1 MKRTNNDKIIKDF
14 FSNVCVFLK
23 CELDKPNTNKK
34 AIEHNI
40 GCMLKFRCNPAK
52 FTRPEVMKAN
62 NLFVTADGFSNEL
75 FDVVKQMIVA
85 THIHYNVEPKGVFCA
100 EERIPQLY
108 RQAKFIM
115 IKNIPLYALK
125 QIVYNKNLSR
135 VYY

>member
-1 MKRTNNDKIIKDF
+1 MR
-14 FSNVCVFLK
+14 
-23 CELDKPNTNKK
+23 CELNKPGADKK

-40 GCMLKFRCNPAK
+40 GCMLMFGCNPAK
-52 FTRPEVMKAN
+52 FTRPGGMKIN
-62 NLFVTADGFSNEL
+62 TLFVTSDGLGDEL

-85 THIHYNVEPKGVFCA
+85 THIHYNVEPRGAFCA

-108 RQAKFIM
+108 RQAKFFM

-125 QIVYNKNLSR
+125 QIVFNKNLSR